1 MVKYPFKQFKRIY
14 ENIENDSVDTFLDA
28 LEQPLDKFIETFKD
42 IYKEPRVHAL
52 ITAGLVDGKPA
63 DEVTTFQTISMD
75 VTSLYPTQEEIGFEE
90 SLKNILKENPKYKN
104 LDKGGSLDNILQGNN
119 VVIGAPIVIFNKQ
132 YIIDGHHR
140 WSQIYVANPGA
151 TVKCININIPKMSP
165 EDMLKVIQIAIV
177 ADIGKLPSISALGEN
192 LLNASQQNVID
203 YVIKNTDDKAL
214 DLYYNYNYISTKD
227 RGELGDYIWSNVS
240 MLQSKNAP
248 IPGAVSRI
256 YMPQTDNSKNWTNL
270 LQQGIINYLN
280 PNKQDVENAVNNK

>member
-1 MVKYPFKQFKRIY
+1 
-14 ENIENDSVDTFLDA
+14 
-28 LEQPLDKFIETFKD
+28 
-42 IYKEPRVHAL
+42 
-52 ITAGLVDGKPA
+52 
-63 DEVTTFQTISMD
+63 
-75 VTSLYPTQEEIGFEE
+75 
-90 SLKNILKENPKYKN
+90 
-104 LDKGGSLDNILQGNN
+104 
-119 VVIGAPIVIFNKQ
+119 VVIVAPIVIFNKQ